1 MPLVPPPEQV
11 LLEQGDTSSTNMT
24 LTTTVNNQTKPVPMT
39 NDNQRQPPLLLRMD
53 KNKRFPSLCNNQRLR
68 PTKWPGP
75 KQKREP
81 NQQKECG
88 MR

>member
-39 NDNQRQPPLLLRMD
+39 NDNHRYCCAWTRTNASPPFATTNDCDQRNGQVQ
-53 KNKRFPSLCNNQRLR
+53 NKKGSQIS
-68 PTKWPGP
+68 
-75 KQKREP
+75 KR
-81 NQQKECG
+81 NAECVD
-88 MR
+88 